1 MIDGDQGRTNL
12 DQERI
17 KVYYRRILPTMRK
30 PVVAALVLLSLL
42 AVAHASG
49 PAITDDQV
57 LAAITPLD
65 KVDAAGIAR
74 LKAMGPQVLSPLV
87 RIYKKS
93 SEDDRAVLACILY
106 SLGWTS
112 PEAKAALLADIH
124 TQNANLRPQVQ
135 WALGRVSGDADVVE
149 TLAGIMRND
158 PNPLFRDKAAC
169 ALASD
174 QIHLCEKQKV
184 QLFAKLIAALD
195 DPKPQVRAIAIQAL
209 NIHTGQK
216 KGFDPNGAPDDRN
229 TAIARWKIWLA
240 VYEKNL

>member
-1 MIDGDQGRTNL
+1 MAGLQAA
-12 DQERI
+12 
-17 KVYYRRILPTMRK
+17 YASTMRRL
-30 PVVAALVLLSLL
+30 PSAALVVLSLI
-42 AVAHASG
+42 AVAHAGG

-57 LAAITPLD
+57 LAVITPLD

-74 LKAMGPQVLSPLV
+74 LKAMGPQVVPPLV
-87 RIYKKS
+87 RIYRKS
-93 SEDDRAVLACILY
+93 SEDDRAVLAWILY
-106 SLGWTS
+106 SLGWES
-112 PEAKAALLADIH
+112 AEAKAALLADIH
-124 TQNANLRPQVQ
+124 TKNEKLRPQVQ

-158 PNPLFRDKAAC
+158 PSALFRDKAAC

-174 QIHLCEKQKV
+174 QIHLSEKQKV
-184 QLFAKLIAALD
+184 QLFAKLIAALA

-209 NIHTGQK
+209 SIHTGQK
-216 KGFDPNGAPDDRN
+216 KGFDPYGAPDDRN